1 MQNLTIAFL
10 TVALA
15 TSVVRAENPATL
27 SEPNDAIHI
36 AGLPDVR
43 TNLKGNLTLT
53 RESLVFTAKDTNE
66 ALPRARIVNV
76 FIGDQRALPWGT
88 TGSVMR
94 ATIPLA
100 FIPLGP
106 IGGLAGAGGQAAV
119 GALTNKKVDLLT
131 VEFIDGHDGYHGA
144 VFQLPSQQ
152 ADRIRDQLTANV
164 TASMEP
170 PAPLCTN
177 AGAQPRSVVLAPI
190 AMSGVELPA
199 EYRVLLYEQLVKQLK
214 ARQPAYTFLR
224 AGDRAAGAGCTALT
238 LRITVK
244 DFKKGNR
251 AVRAS
256 AGPLGFFLGTTSLS
270 FNVSLQDSRGASV
283 LAKEIR
289 KSKRGDSD
297 SLGITD
303 NVAKDVAKRL
313 DQAL

>member
-1 MQNLTIAFL
+1 MQSLTLAFL

-27 SEPNDAIHI
+27 SEPNDAIHV
-36 AGLPDVR
+36 AGLPDVK

-53 RESLVFTAKDTNE
+53 PESLVFTAKDTNE

-88 TGSVMR
+88 AGTVVRG
-94 ATIPLA
+94 AIPLA

-106 IGGLAGAGGQAAV
+106 IGGQAAV

-152 ADRIRDQLTANV
+152 ADKIRDQLATSV
-164 TASMEP
+164 TASTEP
-170 PAPLCTN
+170 PAPVCTDT
-177 AGAQPRSVVLAPI
+177 GAQPRSVVLASI
-190 AMSGVELPA
+190 ALSGVELPA
-199 EYRVLLYEQLVKQLK
+199 EYRVLLYEQLVKQLR

-251 AVRAS
+251 VVRAS

-270 FNVSLQDSRGASV
+270 FNVTLQDSHGASV
-283 LAKEIR
+283 LAKEIK

-297 SLGITD
+297 SLGIAD

>member
-27 SEPNDAIHI
+27 SEPNDAIHV

-43 TNLKGNLTLT
+43 SNLKGSLTLT
-53 RESLVFTAKDTNE
+53 PESLVFTAKDTNE

-76 FIGDQRALPWGT
+76 FIGDQRTLPWGT
-88 TGSVMR
+88 TGTVVR
-94 ATIPLA
+94 GAIPLA

-131 VEFIDGHDGYHGA
+131 VEFIDAHDGYHGV

-152 ADRIRDQLTANV
+152 ADRIRGQLVATV
-164 TASMEP
+164 IASMKP
-170 PAPLCTN
+170 PAPVCTD

-270 FNVSLQDSRGASV
+270 FNVSLQDSLGASV
-283 LAKEIR
+283 LAKKIR

-303 NVAKDVAKRL
+303 KVAKEVAKRL
-313 DQAL
+313 DQSL

>member
-1 MQNLTIAFL
+1 MQRLQIAFL
-10 TVALA
+10 AAALA
-15 TSVVRAENPATL
+15 TSIVRAENPATL
-27 SEPNDAIHI
+27 SQPNNAIHI

-53 RESLVFTAKDTNE
+53 PESLVFTAKDTDE

-76 FIGDQRALPWGT
+76 FIGDQRTLPWGT
-88 TGSVMR
+88 TGSVAR
-94 ATIPLA
+94 GAIPLA
-100 FIPLGP
+100 FIAIGPL
-106 IGGLAGAGGQAAV
+106 GGLAGAGGQAAA

-131 VEFIDGHDGYHGA
+131 VEFIDAHDGYHGV

-152 ADRIRDQLTANV
+152 AARIRDQLVATV
-164 TASMEP
+164 SASLEP
-170 PAPLCTN
+170 PAPVCADTSAL
-177 AGAQPRSVVLAPI
+177 PRSVVLAPI

-224 AGDRAAGAGCTALT
+224 AGDRAAGVGCTALT

-251 AVRAS
+251 VVRAS
-256 AGPLGFFLGTTSLS
+256 TGPMGFFVGTTSLS
-270 FNVSLQDSRGASV
+270 FNVTLQDSHGASV
-283 LAKEIR
+283 LTKEIK

-303 NVAKDVAKRL
+303 NIAKDVAKRL
-313 DQAL
+313 DQSL

>member
-10 TVALA
+10 AVALA

-27 SEPNDAIHI
+27 SEPNDAIHV

-43 TNLKGNLTLT
+43 SNLKGSLTLT
-53 RESLVFTAKDTNE
+53 PESLVFTAKDTNE

-76 FIGDQRALPWGT
+76 FIGDQRTLPWGT
-88 TGSVMR
+88 TGTVVR
-94 ATIPLA
+94 GAIPLA

-131 VEFIDGHDGYHGA
+131 VEFIDAHDGYHGV

-152 ADRIRDQLTANV
+152 ADRIRGQLVATV
-164 TASMEP
+164 IASMKP
-170 PAPLCTN
+170 PAPVCTD

-270 FNVSLQDSRGASV
+270 FNVSLQDSLGASV
-283 LAKEIR
+283 LAKKIR
-289 KSKRGDSD
+289 KRKRGDSD

-303 NVAKDVAKRL
+303 KVAKEVAKRL
-313 DQAL
+313 DQSL